1 MKTLNLNKIFCV
13 SLKSHNDSQLEAIAA
28 TYDVSFEFLVEAKSE
43 GCKKIWLPI
52 GGGVVIAG
60 LDTDNIEDVYFSS
73 EYLPMDSKTRKSIL
87 NIKPVKTPKMPS
99 FAKSSKKQKT
109 DKVKV
114 EVVLDVD
121 TILDK
126 ISAFGMSSI
135 TKKELDFLNS
145 LSK

>member
-99 FAKSSKKQKT
+99 FVKSSKKQKT